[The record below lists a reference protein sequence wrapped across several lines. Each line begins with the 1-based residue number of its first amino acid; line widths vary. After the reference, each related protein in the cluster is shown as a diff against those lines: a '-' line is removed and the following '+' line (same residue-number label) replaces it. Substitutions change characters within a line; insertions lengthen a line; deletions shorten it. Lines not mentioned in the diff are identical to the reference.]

1 MIVLN
6 RADYLG
12 QGQADVGQR
21 VADDKLELFVAVEP
35 AKAMQQQFAALQ
47 PEYIALH
54 DIGASQSLRLLGAV
68 AKALKTRVQTLSIRR
83 QGHGVALAVV
93 PFVELPGRG
102 DKRLRVYSTDVDTD
116 AQARRQLCT
125 VLLGHA
131 RLGVLLVSEIPAIK
145 LSAALQPVRE
155 AVNSDSALPTRELL
169 MVPMGTPGALA
180 EHAAAMDGPAGFQVH
195 VTAQAKSPNEAWG
208 FITAAWNRLR
218 KPSSAPQ
225 GTAELPAAAPAS
237 RAVSPTTEAPLTP
250 VAAVATPDAAP
261 RTEAGRWSAYL
272 QACKVIQGLV
282 RACILD
288 TRGGHPLAYEGSTT
302 EAALLAGEGLK
313 LCTAMVECGRGLGLG
328 HAVERRAVL
337 APLHALVDVQG
348 EVVGILALGV
358 VVRRGGRRR
367 GRGRPRAGQ
376 GRGAGPQVLSHG
388 PARAP

>member
-35 AKAMQQQFAALQ
+35 AKAMQQQFVALQ

-54 DIGASQSLRLLGAV
+54 DIGANQSLRLLGAV

-93 PFVELPGRG
+93 PFVEVPGRG

-155 AVNSDSALPTRELL
+155 AVGSDSAWPTRELL
-169 MVPMGTPGALA
+169 MVPLGAPGALA
-180 EHAAAMDGPAGFQVH
+180 EHAAAMTGPSGFQVN
-195 VTAQAKSPNEAWG
+195 VTAQAKSSNEAWG

-218 KPSSAPQ
+218 KPTSSSAPQ
-225 GTAELPAAAPAS
+225 SPEVDATAPVSPTASPTEAPRASAAA
-237 RAVSPTTEAPLTP
+237 AVSPPGLASESQ
-250 VAAVATPDAAP
+250 
-261 RTEAGRWSAYL
+261 AGRWGTYL

-282 RACILD
+282 SACIFE
-288 TRGGHPLAYEGSTT
+288 TRGGHSLAHQGSTLDAT
-302 EAALLAGEGLK
+302 LLASEGMK
-313 LCTAMVECGRGLGLG
+313 LSNAMTECGRSLGLSASPPDATITLAG
-328 HAVERRAVL
+328 HHLLV
-337 APLHALVDVQG
+337 HALPGHPGIVLLVVLDARNSSLAMSRAQLQRVDSA
-348 EVVGILALGV
+348 ILGD
-358 VVRRGGRRR
+358 
-367 GRGRPRAGQ
+367 
-376 GRGAGPQVLSHG
+376 
-388 PARAP
+388 